1 MTETNEA
8 TSNETTTESAETR
21 IFATLEEAKA
31 GKPADKPNWKLFVV
45 TDPAGKVAY
54 AWSGSPDT
62 AMVRVARSTG
72 WKVSRADGA
81 NKEKVAGLLTK
92 LSPEDR
98 AALIS
103 QYAPAP
109 AATEKPAGRKSRQQ

>member
-1 MTETNEA
+1 MNETNET
-8 TSNETTTESAETR
+8 TSNESAADAAEAR
-21 IFATLEEAKA
+21 IFATLEEAKV
-31 GKPADKPNWKLFVV
+31 GKPAEKPNWKLFAV

-62 AMVRVARSTG
+62 AMVRVARSVG

-81 NKEKVAGLLTK
+81 NKEKVADLLAK

-103 QYAPAP
+103 QYSPAP
-109 AATEKPAGRKSRQQ
+109 TATEKPAGRKSRQQ